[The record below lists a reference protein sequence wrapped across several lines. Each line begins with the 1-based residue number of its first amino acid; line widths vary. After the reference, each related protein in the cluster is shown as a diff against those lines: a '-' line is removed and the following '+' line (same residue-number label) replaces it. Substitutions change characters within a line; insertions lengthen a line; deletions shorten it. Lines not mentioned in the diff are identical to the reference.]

1 MQYNIKGI
9 PSEGED
15 ERTLLDYWRV
25 LVKHRRL
32 IAIVVLVSV
41 FATVII
47 SLLETNIYQ
56 STAVIA
62 PVSDTGGR
70 SRRLAALASRL
81 TGMPRINLPGTAS
94 SSEIIALLNSNI
106 LRRKIIEKYNL
117 LPVIFYEQ
125 WDEEKNDWKRE
136 DSFNPFRLI
145 GDLAGKIVRLIRPED
160 GTSVETG
167 EEGVPTVWDGL
178 RALDNMVRINDN
190 IDRNT
195 IEISVDF
202 HDPRKAAEIAGYFL
216 TTLNNHMVEEAK
228 RVAETNRKYLEEQL
242 KHTADPFIK
251 QKIYSL
257 IARQVETAM
266 MAEVKENFA
275 FKVLDPPTVPDRKI
289 RPRRALMV
297 ILSFILSG
305 FAGVFISF
313 FLENIE
319 RARQRERSLAAG
331 TEGTDA

>member
-1 MQYNIKGI
+1 MQYNSKGI

-32 IAIVVLVSV
+32 IAVIVIVSV
-41 FATVII
+41 FATVIY
-47 SLLETNIYQ
+47 SLLQTNIYQ
-56 STAVIA
+56 SKAVIA
-62 PVSDTGGR
+62 PVSDSGGR

-94 SSEIIALLNSNI
+94 SSEIVALLNSTI

-125 WDEEKNDWKRE
+125 WDEEKNDWKKE
-136 DSFNPFRLI
+136 DSFNPFRLV
-145 GDLAGKIVRLIRPED
+145 GDLVGYVSRLLRPDESAPAGE
-160 GTSVETG
+160 E
-167 EEGVPTVWDGL
+167 EEGVPSVWDGL

-195 IEISVDF
+195 IEVSVEF
-202 HDPRKAAEIAGYFL
+202 HDPKEAAAIAGYFL
-216 TTLNNHMVEEAK
+216 TTLNSHMSEEAK

-242 KHTADPFIK
+242 ERTADPFIK

-257 IARQVETAM
+257 IARQIETSM

-289 RPRRALMV
+289 KPKRSLMV
-297 ILSFILSG
+297 IISFILSV
-305 FAGVFISF
+305 FAGVFIAF

-319 RARQRERSLAAG
+319 RARQKERSLSIRM
-331 TEGTDA
+331 EDVDA